1 MEREPDLNTLSIVR
15 LAAMGWLTAGSDSDF
30 RQWIP
35 DWWMKQKSER
45 WNYVPHVDFVVIS
58 GGKGNKMW
66 TKLKKGIYLFHY

>member
-1 MEREPDLNTLSIVR
+1 MEREPDLNTLSVVR

-45 WNYVPHVDFVVIS
+45 WNYVPHV
-58 GGKGNKMW
+58 
-66 TKLKKGIYLFHY
+66 L